1 VDGVNSVAG
10 VHAVH
15 GADRGTAPRL
25 TMGMFDAERFW
36 RDPGLAR
43 LPAFADRAAERI
55 VAAMDELLFA
65 LCEPDDLL
73 VTRYRMDAHHL
84 AYLHEIGF
92 RFAASRADLDGET
105 EGEGQGAGHAA
116 DGLTVFDL
124 LARSLPERMLGAG
137 WPDGVRLSPFAVI
150 PGVEQAAAAH
160 RLQLDCPAVETVRQ
174 VNSKLYSLELARRL
188 GVSSDSRIVY
198 SHEELLALGLELLG
212 QGSFLIKDEFGV
224 SGKGNLLIESEAIL
238 RRIAAHLASQSG
250 QGKTVRFIV
259 DPFLRKALDFSCQ
272 FHIAADGGYRF
283 ISVQKVVNNGF
294 AYQGSFTAD
303 ERLLAILL
311 DADYFELMREVAR
324 ELHRSGY
331 YGDVCV
337 DSMLLEDGRVV
348 PIVEIN
354 ARQSM
359 SLIKQRLDA
368 RLQQEGAAGSM
379 TSLTVQASPTQSM
392 ETLLAALEQAA
403 QLYRPE
409 RGRGVV
415 PLGANTLFIHHRL
428 AARQGAPA
436 KTAKGRIYLYVI
448 ADPAERD
455 ALMNGVHET
464 LAGFAG

>member
-1 VDGVNSVAG
+1 MNSAEGVDGVN
-10 VHAVH
+10 
-15 GADRGTAPRL
+15 GANREAAPRL

-92 RFAASRADLDGET
+92 RFAASRADLDDESEERHEGKPGE
-105 EGEGQGAGHAA
+105 EA
-116 DGLTVFDL
+116 TVFDL

-137 WPDGVRLSPFAVI
+137 WPEGVCLSPFAVI
-150 PGVEQAAAAH
+150 PGVAQAAAAH
-160 RLQLDCPAVETVRQ
+160 RLRLDCPSAETVRE
-174 VNSKLYSLELARRL
+174 VNSKLYSLELGRRL
-188 GVSSDSRIVY
+188 GVPSDSRIVY
-198 SHEELLALGLELLG
+198 SHEELLARGLELLR

-224 SGKGNLLIESEAIL
+224 SGKGNLLIESESIL
-238 RRIAAHLASQSG
+238 RRIAAHLATQSG

-259 DPFLRKALDFSCQ
+259 EPFLRKALDFSCQ
-272 FHIAADGGYRF
+272 FRIAADGGYRF
-283 ISVQKVVNNGF
+283 ISVQKVVNTGF

-324 ELHRSGY
+324 ELYRSGY

-354 ARQSM
+354 ARKSM
-359 SLIKQRLDA
+359 SLIKHRLD
-368 RLQQEGAAGSM
+368 RQLQQEGASG
-379 TSLTVQASPTQSM
+379 SLTS
-392 ETLLAALEQAA
+392 
-403 QLYRPE
+403 
-409 RGRGVV
+409 G
-415 PLGANTLFIHHRL
+415 
-428 AARQGAPA
+428 
-436 KTAKGRIYLYVI
+436 
-448 ADPAERD
+448 
-455 ALMNGVHET
+455 
-464 LAGFAG
+464 